1 MGGDYLDEK
10 DFVLSKIYRVLNLSR
25 VSFKF
30 ANDLFVFIHCHLAVG
45 NVTNPGPKR
54 RRRRREV
61 DDDVTNVHP
70 LAEDPLLLAQEK
82 PEEKFGKDLDKSGM

>member
-1 MGGDYLDEK
+1 M
-10 DFVLSKIYRVLNLSR
+10 SKIKRVLNLSR

-30 ANDLFVFIHCHLAVG
+30 VNQLFVFIHCHLAVG
-45 NVTNPGPKR
+45 NVTNPGTKR

-61 DDDVTNVHP
+61 DDDVTNVHS

-82 PEEKFGKDLDKSGM
+82 PEEKVGKDLDKSGM